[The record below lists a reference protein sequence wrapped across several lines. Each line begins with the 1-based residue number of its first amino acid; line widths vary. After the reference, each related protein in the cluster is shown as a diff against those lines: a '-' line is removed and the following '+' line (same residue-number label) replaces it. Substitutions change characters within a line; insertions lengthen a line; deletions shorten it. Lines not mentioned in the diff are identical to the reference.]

1 MGYMNSSLT
10 TYRNTIRCSQCEEEF
25 TNGFD
30 YRMHWELHLD
40 KFFND
45 IKYNKTINRLIHEIS
60 STI

>member
-1 MGYMNSSLT
+1 MSSLEI
-10 TYRNTIRCSQCEEEF
+10 RKTIKCSQCEAEF

-30 YRMHWELHLD
+30 YRMHWEVHLD

-45 IKYNKTINRLIHEIS
+45 IKYNKIIDRLIYEIS